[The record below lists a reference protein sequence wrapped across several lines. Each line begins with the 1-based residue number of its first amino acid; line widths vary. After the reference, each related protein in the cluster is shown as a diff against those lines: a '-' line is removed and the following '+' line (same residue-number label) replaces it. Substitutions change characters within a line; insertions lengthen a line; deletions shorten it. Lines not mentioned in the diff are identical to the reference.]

1 MTWYFDVP
9 NLLVCIIAV
18 IIAWRVKIIPDW
30 IAILLVI
37 YSFMPFFLNDFLFP
51 SRYMKDQYIYTRALE
66 EVRSLNFMPQW
77 IMEHDRDGAAKKIL
91 LPAWFLSA
99 LPIPFVETIKSI
111 GFFNRFLF
119 LILFLWLYSKKFLTG
134 MPLLFYLFYPSLL
147 LYSSLSLKDPLV
159 LSFMTIGTIFLIEQ
173 KYIKFIIII
182 SPLLLMKFQTFFFM
196 IILFGIFL
204 IFKKR
209 LTYKINYLLIGLV
222 IFCSFLFIDDIIHAL
237 NHYRVGFWVENNKI
251 SHNTFDLVGYY
262 PLDKSFSLIAHS
274 FFAFFSFLLMP
285 LPWEASNFLQRI
297 QSIENIF
304 VVFSLIVFIKK
315 AYNQN
320 VLVATKWILF
330 LVTTFTIHG
339 LVVFNEGTAARFRY
353 PFIVIFVIGLA
364 YELYKVN
371 GYRFGGILK
380 KK

>member
-1 MTWYFDVP
+1 M
-9 NLLVCIIAV
+9 
-18 IIAWRVKIIPDW
+18 
-30 IAILLVI
+30 
-37 YSFMPFFLNDFLFP
+37 
-51 SRYMKDQYIYTRALE
+51 
-66 EVRSLNFMPQW
+66 
-77 IMEHDRDGAAKKIL
+77 
-91 LPAWFLSA
+91 
-99 LPIPFVETIKSI
+99 
-111 GFFNRFLF
+111 
-119 LILFLWLYSKKFLTG
+119 
-134 MPLLFYLFYPSLL
+134 
-147 LYSSLSLKDPLV
+147 
-159 LSFMTIGTIFLIEQ
+159 
-173 KYIKFIIII
+173 
-182 SPLLLMKFQTFFFM
+182 
-196 IILFGIFL
+196 
-204 IFKKR
+204 
-209 LTYKINYLLIGLV
+209 
-222 IFCSFLFIDDIIHAL
+222 
-237 NHYRVGFWVENNKI
+237 GFWVENNKI